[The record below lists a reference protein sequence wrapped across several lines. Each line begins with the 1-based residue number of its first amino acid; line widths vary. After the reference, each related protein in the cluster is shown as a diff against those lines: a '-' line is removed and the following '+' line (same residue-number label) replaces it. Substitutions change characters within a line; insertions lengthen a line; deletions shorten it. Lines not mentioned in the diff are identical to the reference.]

1 MELEN
6 LQEEYITNLLKEA
19 TEGRRVAEFYKDLWA
34 RLSQNLRQT
43 LYKEWQN
50 NPEKWAEIYYTL
62 RVLDLFDKVITGTM
76 QGGAWASKLLEEETK
91 GGKRYGE
98 QRANKL

>member
-1 MELEN
+1 
-6 LQEEYITNLLKEA
+6 
-19 TEGRRVAEFYKDLWA
+19 V
-34 RLSQNLRQT
+34 
-43 LYKEWQN
+43 
-50 NPEKWAEIYYTL
+50 EIYYTL
-62 RVLDLFDKVITGTM
+62 RVLELFDKVITGTM